1 MDARKTI
8 EALKA
13 KHPESAAELGELEQ
27 QLGRLKRATGLWKKE
42 RQNGTVMLMGNWPPF
57 RVLVLPN
64 EKKERAGQPDYY
76 LMLGDLEDKKDGDGK
91 KDGGL

>member
-8 EALKA
+8 ETLKQ

-42 RQNGTVMLMGNWPPF
+42 RQDGSVMLMGNWPPF

-64 EKKERAGQPDYY
+64 QKKERAGQPDYY
-76 LMLGDLEDKKDGDGK
+76 LMLGDLDEQKKDDGK
-91 KDGGL
+91 KGGGL